1 MSINNQLSFDTKP
14 QAPANVPK
22 GFRSPFRAAT
32 MIPNPPNRGY
42 LLPVSDG
49 WVLYTALGSA
59 RAVLR
64 VSHGWTEQ
72 TAQEA
77 LSIQEGDVLL

>member
-1 MSINNQLSFDTKP
+1 MSTNNQPLFDTTNP
-14 QAPANVPK
+14 VPVTPAPKRLV
-22 GFRSPFRAAT
+22 FLSPFT
-32 MIPNPPNRGY
+32 ECNKPNRGY

-64 VSHGWTEQ
+64 SSHGWTEQ
-72 TAQEA
+72 TAEEA